1 MKNLDNPTILQKRL
15 NDSEEDNLFDI
26 QEDLFSLTV
35 LQNLFENGNIN
46 NNLLCLL
53 INFLQTCVFFIYYY
67 RYYWY
72 KDY

>member
-15 NDSEEDNLFDI
+15 NDSEEDNHFDI

-46 NNLLCLL
+46 NTGI
-53 INFLQTCVFFIYYY
+53 INIQKRFH
-67 RYYWY
+67 
-72 KDY
+72 DY